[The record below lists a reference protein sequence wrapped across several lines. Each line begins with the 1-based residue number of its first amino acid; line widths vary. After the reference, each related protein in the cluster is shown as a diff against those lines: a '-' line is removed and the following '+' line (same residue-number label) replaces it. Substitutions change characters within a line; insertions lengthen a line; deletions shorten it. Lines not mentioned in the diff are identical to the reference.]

1 MEDTKLQKELIIA
14 GADYI
19 QKLASVVA
27 PSNIECARCVVH
39 AIEDLGYTFVK
50 HALNTVKDDS
60 K

>member
-1 MEDTKLQKELIIA
+1 MEDTKLQKELIMA

-19 QKLASVVA
+19 KKLASVVV

-50 HALNTVKDDS
+50 QPLNTTKNDS